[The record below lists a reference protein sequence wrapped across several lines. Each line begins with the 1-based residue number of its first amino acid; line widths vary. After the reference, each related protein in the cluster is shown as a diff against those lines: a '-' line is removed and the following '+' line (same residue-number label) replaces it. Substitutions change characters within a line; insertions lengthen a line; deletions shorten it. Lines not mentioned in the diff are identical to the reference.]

1 MRPYRK
7 HRLSLRRHISPKCG
21 ARQRKAVERNL
32 MAIAGA
38 LDEIGAS
45 DEACHK
51 TRLRLVIERA
61 RMIDLL
67 DAAMVH
73 DANSI
78 AVHPAPPLV
87 IPPLNPSHAKYAI
100 QTTNS

>member
-1 MRPYRK
+1 MARLKSRMAMRPYRNTAFPSK
-7 HRLSLRRHISPKCG
+7 AVSPKCG
-21 ARQRKAVERNL
+21 ARQRQKPSNEISWPSL
-32 MAIAGA
+32 C

-51 TRLRLVIERA
+51 TRLGRFIECA

-73 DANSI
+73 DGYPI
-78 AVHPAPPLV
+78 GGHHGLCLV
-87 IPPLNPSHAKYAI
+87 NASH
-100 QTTNS
+100 